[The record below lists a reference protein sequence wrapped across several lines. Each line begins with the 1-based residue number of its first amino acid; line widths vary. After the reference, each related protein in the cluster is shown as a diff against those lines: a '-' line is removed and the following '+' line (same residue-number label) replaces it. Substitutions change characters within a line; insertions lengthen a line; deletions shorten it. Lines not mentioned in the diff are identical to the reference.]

1 MYPFYIP
8 SIYRSN
14 SSFLLKL
21 RDMKPIIKYYII
33 IAEDQ
38 LDDYLKNFPKENLI
52 ILPTNKIKRKLNIAE
67 IRQYILDV
75 ARKNKETKI
84 WMSDDDLSKFYI
96 KNTSNTL
103 EASLGVKEVDFKTF
117 ITKAEETIKKFLKE
131 NKENKENIVQF
142 GFKYSTFAIPKKP
155 ITINTNIGMIQL
167 LDIEKTK
174 NINYDTSF
182 ITLEDTDYTIQLLQ
196 NNFKNLQLNH
206 FIFTAPKSGTG
217 KGGLETQYLEGAK
230 QKGIKL
236 FKSKYTDLMNIT
248 DLEKGKYK
256 INWKKFQDLETENTF
271 YHKKN

>member
-38 LDDYLKNFPKENLI
+38 LEDYLKNFPKENLI
-52 ILPTNKIKRKLNIAE
+52 ILPINKTKTKLNIAE
-67 IRQYILDV
+67 IRQFILEI

-96 KNTSNTL
+96 KNPEEVSP
-103 EASLGVKEVDFKTF
+103 GVKEVDFKTF
-117 ITKAEETIKKFLKE
+117 ITKGEETIKKFLN
-131 NKENKENIVQF
+131 NKENKKTILTENIVQF

-182 ITLEDTDYTIQLLQ
+182 ITLEDTDFTIQLLK

-256 INWKKFQDLETENTF
+256 INWKKFQNTF
-271 YHKKN
+271 

>member
-21 RDMKPIIKYYII
+21 RDMKPVIKYYII

-38 LDDYLKNFPKENLI
+38 LVDYLKNFPKENLI
-52 ILPTNKIKRKLNIAE
+52 ILPTKSKTNKKLNIAE
-67 IRQYILDV
+67 IRQFILDV

-96 KNTSNTL
+96 KNQ
-103 EASLGVKEVDFKTF
+103 EDGSLGVKELDFKTF

-131 NKENKENIVQF
+131 NKKNKENKEKIVQF

-174 NINYDTSF
+174 KINYDTSF

-256 INWKKFQDLETENTF
+256 INWKKFQDLETEKGF
-271 YHKKN
+271 

>member
-1 MYPFYIP
+1 
-8 SIYRSN
+8 
-14 SSFLLKL
+14 
-21 RDMKPIIKYYII
+21 MKPIIKYYII

-38 LDDYLKNFPKENLI
+38 LEDYLKNFSKKNLI
-52 ILPTNKIKRKLNIAE
+52 ILPINKTKTKTKLNIAG
-67 IRQYILDV
+67 IRQFILEV

-96 KNTSNTL
+96 KNTSNTSNTSNTL
-103 EASLGVKEVDFKTF
+103 EGSLGVKEVDFKTF
-117 ITKAEETIKKFLKE
+117 ITKAEETIKKFLNDKE
-131 NKENKENIVQF
+131 NKEKNLTEKIVQF

-174 NINYDTSF
+174 NINYDTRF

-256 INWKKFQDLETENTF
+256 INWKKFHNTF
-271 YHKKN
+271 

>member
-1 MYPFYIP
+1 
-8 SIYRSN
+8 
-14 SSFLLKL
+14 
-21 RDMKPIIKYYII
+21 
-33 IAEDQ
+33 
-38 LDDYLKNFPKENLI
+38 
-52 ILPTNKIKRKLNIAE
+52 
-67 IRQYILDV
+67 
-75 ARKNKETKI
+75 
-84 WMSDDDLSKFYI
+84 MSDDDLSKFYI
-96 KNTSNTL
+96 KNP
-103 EASLGVKEVDFKTF
+103 EEVSLGVKEVDFKTF
-117 ITKAEETIKKFLKE
+117 ITKAEETIKKFLNE
-131 NKENKENIVQF
+131 NKEKNLSENIVQF

-182 ITLEDTDYTIQLLQ
+182 ITLEDTDFTIQLLQ

-256 INWKKFQDLETENTF
+256 INWKKFRDLETEKGF
-271 YHKKN
+271 

>member
-1 MYPFYIP
+1 
-8 SIYRSN
+8 
-14 SSFLLKL
+14 
-21 RDMKPIIKYYII
+21 MKPIIKYYII

-38 LDDYLKNFPKENLI
+38 LEDYLKNFSKKNLI
-52 ILPTNKIKRKLNIAE
+52 ILPINKTKTKKKLNIAE
-67 IRQYILDV
+67 IRQFILEV

-96 KNTSNTL
+96 KNL
-103 EASLGVKEVDFKTF
+103 EEVFLGVKEVDFKTF
-117 ITKAEETIKKFLKE
+117 ITKAEETIEKFLEKE
-131 NKENKENIVQF
+131 KNLSENIVQF

-182 ITLEDTDYTIQLLQ
+182 ITLEDTDFTIQLLQ

-236 FKSKYTDLMNIT
+236 FKN
-248 DLEKGKYK
+248 K
-256 INWKKFQDLETENTF
+256 IK
-271 YHKKN
+271 

>member
-1 MYPFYIP
+1 
-8 SIYRSN
+8 
-14 SSFLLKL
+14 
-21 RDMKPIIKYYII
+21 MKPIIKYYII

-38 LDDYLKNFPKENLI
+38 LEDYSKNFPKNNLI
-52 ILPTNKIKRKLNIAE
+52 ILPTKKKLNIAE
-67 IRQYILDV
+67 IRQFILEV
-75 ARKNKETKI
+75 ARKNKESKI

-96 KNTSNTL
+96 KNTNNTL
-103 EASLGVKEVDFKTF
+103 DGSLGIKEVDFKTF
-117 ITKAEETIKKFLKE
+117 ITKAEEIIKKFLKE
-131 NKENKENIVQF
+131 NKENKEKNNLTEKIVQF

-174 NINYDTSF
+174 KINYDTSF

-217 KGGLETQYLEGAK
+217 KGGLESQYLEGAK

-256 INWKKFQDLETENTF
+256 INWKKFQDLETEKGF
-271 YHKKN
+271 

>member
-8 SIYRSN
+8 SIYRSS

-38 LDDYLKNFPKENLI
+38 LEDYSKNFPKNNLI
-52 ILPTNKIKRKLNIAE
+52 ILPTKKKLNIAE
-67 IRQYILDV
+67 IRQFILEV
-75 ARKNKETKI
+75 ARKNKESKI

-96 KNTSNTL
+96 KNP
-103 EASLGVKEVDFKTF
+103 EEVSLGVKEVDFKTF
-117 ITKAEETIKKFLKE
+117 ITKAEETIKKFLNDK
-131 NKENKENIVQF
+131 NKENKEKNNLTEKIVQF

-174 NINYDTSF
+174 KINYDTSF

-236 FKSKYTDLMNIT
+236 FKSKYSDLMNIIN
-248 DLEKGKYK
+248 LEKGKYK
-256 INWKKFQDLETENTF
+256 INWKKFQNTF
-271 YHKKN
+271 

>member
-14 SSFLLKL
+14 SSFLVKL

-38 LDDYLKNFPKENLI
+38 VEDYLKNFPKENLI
-52 ILPTNKIKRKLNIAE
+52 ILPTNKTKSKINKKLNIAE
-67 IRQYILDV
+67 IRQFILEV
-75 ARKNKETKI
+75 ARKNKESKI

-96 KNTSNTL
+96 KNP
-103 EASLGVKEVDFKTF
+103 EEVSLGVKEVDFKTF
-117 ITKAEETIKKFLKE
+117 ITKAEETIKKFLNENKE
-131 NKENKENIVQF
+131 NKENNLSENIVQF

-182 ITLEDTDYTIQLLQ
+182 ITLEDTDFTIQLLQ

-236 FKSKYTDLMNIT
+236 FKNKYPYLMNIT

-256 INWKKFQDLETENTF
+256 INWKKFHNTF
-271 YHKKN
+271 